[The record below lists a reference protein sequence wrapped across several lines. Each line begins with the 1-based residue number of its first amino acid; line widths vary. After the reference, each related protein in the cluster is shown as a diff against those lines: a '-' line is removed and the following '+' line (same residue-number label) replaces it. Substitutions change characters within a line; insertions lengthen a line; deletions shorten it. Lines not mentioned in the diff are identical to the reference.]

1 MQDTIMTSN
10 FILTLFAVAVAVV
23 FFRPLLAGIVRALL
37 LVVKPKLSKE
47 EQQARDKM
55 RNAQI
60 LRRMINASVDPS
72 HAAELRALASRG

>member
-1 MQDTIMTSN
+1 MQDTTMTSN
-10 FILTLFAVAVAVV
+10 FIFAMFAISVAVV
-23 FFRPLLAGIVRALL
+23 FFRPLLAGLVRAVTML
-37 LVVKPKLSKE
+37 VKPKLSKE

-55 RNAQI
+55 RNAQL

>member
-1 MQDTIMTSN
+1 MTSN

>member
-1 MQDTIMTSN
+1 MTSN
-10 FILTLFAVAVAVV
+10 FILTMFAISVAVV
-23 FFRPLLAGIVRALL
+23 FFRPLLSGIVRAAGMLL
-37 LVVKPKLSKE
+37 RPKLSKE

>member
-1 MQDTIMTSN
+1 MTSH
-10 FILTLFAVAVAVV
+10 FILSMFAISVAVV
-23 FFRPLLAGIVRALL
+23 FFRPLLGGLVRAFMLM
-37 LVVKPKLSKE
+37 VKPKLSKE

-60 LRRMINASVDPS
+60 LRRMINSSVDPS

>member
-1 MQDTIMTSN
+1 MTSN
-10 FILTLFAVAVAVV
+10 FIFAMFAISVAIV
-23 FFRPLLAGIVRALL
+23 FFRPLLGGVVRALM

-60 LRRMINASVDPS
+60 VRRMINAAVDPS
-72 HAAELRALASRG
+72 DAAELRAIAARG